1 MSSSGSDSDVDMKE
15 VDNYYADTSAND
27 GQPQVP
33 VESYDENAQDYSYS
47 EAAAE
52 GKLKALF
59 ALQRVSGHIS
69 VNLLTSNKNE
79 TFSVY
84 SCNAGIWRP
93 RRG

>member
-1 MSSSGSDSDVDMKE
+1 MSSSGSDSDADMKE

-59 ALQRVSGHIS
+59 ALQVSDHIS
-69 VNLLTSNKNE
+69 VNLLTSKNE

-84 SCNAGIWRP
+84 SCNAGI
-93 RRG
+93 